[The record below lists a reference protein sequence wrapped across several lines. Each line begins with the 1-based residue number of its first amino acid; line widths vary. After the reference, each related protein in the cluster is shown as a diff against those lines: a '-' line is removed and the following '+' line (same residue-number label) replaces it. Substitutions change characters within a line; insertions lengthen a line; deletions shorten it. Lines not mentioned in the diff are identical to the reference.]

1 MTRKKIFIYSAAV
14 AISAAACYFGYK
26 FYKKH
31 HVAEDIEDAAE
42 PNIAEKVVEEPAQN
56 TVETSTANDSTYDI
70 LLNHYGLNSDGCD
83 DDEKEEDE
91 PQEAYEVGLNYEID
105 DYIHRVDPREC
116 ANSLDYDEYN
126 VIGYSYYDGN
136 KILTNEYGEELD
148 AEDIE
153 EYIEPDFAEHFG
165 EYESDSVWYR
175 NDRYKCYFEILR
187 KYGDYPTEV

>member
-26 FYKKH
+26 LYKKH
-31 HVAEDIEDAAE
+31 HVTEDSEAAAE
-42 PNIAEKVVEEPAQN
+42 SDIAEKPTQN
-56 TVETSTANDSTYDI
+56 TVETQTANDNTYDI
-70 LLNHYGLNSDGCD
+70 LLSYYGLNSDGND
-83 DDEKEEDE
+83 DDKEEEDE
-91 PQEAYEVGLNYEID
+91 LQEAYEVGLNYEID
-105 DYIHRVDPREC
+105 DYIHRVNPREC

-126 VIGYSYYDGN
+126 VIGYSYYEGN
-136 KILTNEYGEELD
+136 KILINEYGEELD

-153 EYIEPDFAEHFG
+153 ECIESNFAEHFG
-165 EYESDSVWYR
+165 EYEPDSVWYR